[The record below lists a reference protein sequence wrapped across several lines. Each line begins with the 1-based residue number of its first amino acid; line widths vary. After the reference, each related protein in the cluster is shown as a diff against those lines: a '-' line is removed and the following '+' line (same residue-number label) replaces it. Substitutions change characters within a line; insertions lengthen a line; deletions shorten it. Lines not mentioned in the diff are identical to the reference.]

1 MEILKIQQFQKYIY
15 KTYVYI
21 YQKIEALKDIEVLKV
36 SAGWGHSAVL
46 STDNIPYLFGRTHDI
61 HNILEIGQWYDASHR
76 LAKWF
81 NKFFG
86 KSAVDLVLPEK
97 FLFENEKIVDI
108 STGMALT
115 FFLTESGKLYSF
127 GDNEYGQCGQ
137 GSDKN
142 NIFTIGRVIG
152 LDDEIVTKVICG
164 FQHVMCLTKS
174 GNIYGWGKS
183 TRGQLGIGENDN
195 LRKPMICDKL
205 TSMVNSNRD
214 KVIDISLGF
223 SNGLGLTANGKIYTW
238 GKFQSLKPNFK
249 KKIYDDQLYPRR
261 IDMKHRIVN
270 IHSNMYISILQ
281 DIHQNLYMYGLRDAL
296 TALELIKQGKLRE
309 NNGLTRMVNTPKPV
323 NMVELNKHNLVKI
336 ISGNNNFFGIDDNGV
351 VYKWDWINPPT
362 VMKECEN
369 LFVKDISV
377 GWRHTL
383 LSAKPRT

>member
-1 MEILKIQQFQKYIY
+1 M
-15 KTYVYI
+15 
-21 YQKIEALKDIEVLKV
+21 KV
-36 SAGWGHSAVL
+36 SAGWGHSAIL
-46 STDNIPYLFGRTHDI
+46 STSNKPYLFGRTHDV
-61 HNILEIGQWYDASHR
+61 HNILEIGRWYDASHR

-86 KSAVDLVLPEK
+86 NTAVDLVLPEE
-97 FLFENEKIVDI
+97 FVFENEKIVDI

-142 NIFTIGRVIG
+142 NLFTIGRVIG

-195 LRKPMICDKL
+195 IRKPVKCDKL
-205 TSMVNSNRD
+205 TSIVKSGND
-214 KVIDISLGF
+214 KIVDISLGF
-223 SNGLGLTANGKIYTW
+223 SNGLGLSSSGKVYTW

-261 IDMKHRIVN
+261 IEMKNRIIH

-336 ISGNNNFFGIDDNGV
+336 VCGNNCFYGIEDKGV

-362 VMKECEN
+362 IMKECEN

-383 LSAKPRT
+383 LAAKPRE